1 MAFLKPSM
9 TKEGSVLMKKKW
21 IKKRIFPTFLLLM
34 FTNAQL
40 FADRVKD
47 IADVAGV
54 RSNHLVGYGL
64 VVGLAGTGDGK
75 DLPIAGQSLK
85 TMLSGLGVAV
95 DGPVSDYDLRTE
107 IANDIKQNVKKD
119 LEVDNVAAVMVT
131 AEVPPFAKP
140 GQKFD
145 VNVSAI
151 GKSESLRGGSLL
163 LSPLRGV
170 DGSIYALAQGGLTVM
185 AAGAE
190 GAGTS
195 VQIGVAT
202 SGRIPNGGILEK
214 MIETPFDKSEHIV
227 LNVKDGDFSTANAL
241 TGVIN
246 ETFGPGVAS
255 AVDGVS
261 VAVKAPRDLTQRVS
275 FMSMI
280 ENLEVEPG
288 EPPARVVINSRTGT
302 AVINRSV
309 RVTAAAVTHGT
320 ISVRI
325 SATNEVS
332 QAGALAQG
340 GQTQAVQNVDI
351 QIDEPDNKM
360 FLFKPGIELQEIV
373 DAVNQVGATP
383 SSLIAIL
390 EALRRS
396 GSLRA
401 ELVVI

>member
-1 MAFLKPSM
+1 
-9 TKEGSVLMKKKW
+9 MKKNYL
-21 IKKRIFPTFLLLM
+21 KKAALGFLLIFISKAVLS
-34 FTNAQL
+34 
-40 FADRVKD
+40 DRIKD
-47 IADVAGV
+47 LADVAGV
-54 RSNHLVGYGL
+54 RSNHLVGYGI
-64 VVGLAGTGDGK
+64 VVGLAGTGDGT

-85 TMLSGLGVAV
+85 TMLSGLGVSV

-119 LEVDNVAAVMVT
+119 LEVKNAAAVMIT

-151 GKSESLRGGSLL
+151 GKAESLRGGSLL
-163 LSPLRGV
+163 LAPLKGV
-170 DGSIYALAQGGLTVM
+170 DGRTYALAQGGLTVM
-185 AAGAE
+185 AAGAAA
-190 GAGTS
+190 AGTS

-202 SGRIPNGGILEK
+202 SGRIPNGGILER
-214 MIETPFDKSEHIV
+214 MIETPFDKSEHVV

-241 TGVIN
+241 TAKIN

-261 VAVKAPRDLTQRVS
+261 IAVKAPTDLTQRVS
-275 FMSMI
+275 FMSMV
-280 ENLEVEPG
+280 ENLDVEPG

-325 SATNEVS
+325 QATNEVS

-351 QIDEPDNKM
+351 SVDEPDSKM
-360 FLFKPGIELQEIV
+360 FLFEPGIELQDIV

>member
-1 MAFLKPSM
+1 
-9 TKEGSVLMKKKW
+9 MKKNYL
-21 IKKRIFPTFLLLM
+21 KKAALGFLLIFISKAVLS
-34 FTNAQL
+34 
-40 FADRVKD
+40 DRIKD
-47 IADVAGV
+47 LADVAGV
-54 RSNHLVGYGL
+54 RSNHLVGYGI
-64 VVGLAGTGDGK
+64 VVGLAGTGDGT

-85 TMLSGLGVAV
+85 TMLSGLGVSV

-119 LEVDNVAAVMVT
+119 LEVKNAAAVMIT

-151 GKSESLRGGSLL
+151 GKAESLRGGSLL
-163 LSPLRGV
+163 LAPLKGV
-170 DGSIYALAQGGLTVM
+170 DGRTYALAQGGLTVM
-185 AAGAE
+185 AAGAAA
-190 GAGTS
+190 AGTS

-202 SGRIPNGGILEK
+202 SGRIPNGGILER
-214 MIETPFDKSEHIV
+214 MIETPFDKSEHVV

-241 TGVIN
+241 TAKIN

-261 VAVKAPRDLTQRVS
+261 VAVKAPTDLTQRVS
-275 FMSMI
+275 FMSMV
-280 ENLEVEPG
+280 ENLDVEPG

-325 SATNEVS
+325 QATNEVS

-351 QIDEPDNKM
+351 SVDEPDSKM
-360 FLFKPGIELQEIV
+360 FLFEPGIELQDIV

>member
-1 MAFLKPSM
+1 
-9 TKEGSVLMKKKW
+9 MKKKW

-246 ETFGPGVAS
+246 ETFGGLK
-255 AVDGVS
+255 G
-261 VAVKAPRDLTQRVS
+261 
-275 FMSMI
+275 
-280 ENLEVEPG
+280 
-288 EPPARVVINSRTGT
+288 
-302 AVINRSV
+302 
-309 RVTAAAVTHGT
+309 
-320 ISVRI
+320 
-325 SATNEVS
+325 
-332 QAGALAQG
+332 
-340 GQTQAVQNVDI
+340 
-351 QIDEPDNKM
+351 
-360 FLFKPGIELQEIV
+360 
-373 DAVNQVGATP
+373 
-383 SSLIAIL
+383 
-390 EALRRS
+390 
-396 GSLRA
+396 
-401 ELVVI
+401 

>member
-1 MAFLKPSM
+1 
-9 TKEGSVLMKKKW
+9 MKYSF
-21 IKKRIFPTFLLLM
+21 IKKIALFLLLSITYNFVM
-34 FTNAQL
+34 
-40 FADRVKD
+40 ADRIKD
-47 IADVAGV
+47 LVDVAGV

-64 VVGLAGTGDGK
+64 VVGLAGTGDGT

-85 TMLSGLGVAV
+85 TMLSGLGVSV
-95 DGPVSDYDLRTE
+95 DGPVSDYDLGSE

-119 LEVDNVAAVMVT
+119 LEVKNAAAVMIT

-151 GKSESLRGGSLL
+151 GKAESLRGGSLL
-163 LSPLRGV
+163 LAPLKGV
-170 DGSIYALAQGGLTVM
+170 DGRTYALAQGGLTVM
-185 AAGAE
+185 AAGAAA
-190 GAGTS
+190 AGTS

-202 SGRIPNGGILEK
+202 SGRIPNGAILEK
-214 MIETPFDKSEHIV
+214 MIETPFDKSEHVV

-241 TGVIN
+241 TTKIN

-261 VAVKAPRDLTQRVS
+261 VAVKAPTDLTQRVS
-275 FMSMI
+275 FMSMV

-325 SATNEVS
+325 QATNEVS

-351 QIDEPDNKM
+351 SVDEPDSKM
-360 FLFKPGIELQEIV
+360 FLFEPGIELQDIV

>member
-1 MAFLKPSM
+1 MKNNYLKNIVF
-9 TKEGSVLMKKKW
+9 G
-21 IKKRIFPTFLLLM
+21 LLLIFISKGVM
-34 FTNAQL
+34 S
-40 FADRVKD
+40 DRIKD
-47 IADVAGV
+47 LADVAGV
-54 RSNHLVGYGL
+54 RSNHLVGYGI
-64 VVGLAGTGDGK
+64 VVGLAGTGDGT

-85 TMLSGLGVAV
+85 TMLSGLGVSV

-119 LEVDNVAAVMVT
+119 LEVKNAAAVMIT

-151 GKSESLRGGSLL
+151 GKAESLRGGSLL
-163 LSPLRGV
+163 LAPLKGV
-170 DGSIYALAQGGLTVM
+170 DGRTYALAQGGLTVM
-185 AAGAE
+185 AAGAAA
-190 GAGTS
+190 AGTS

-214 MIETPFDKSEHIV
+214 MIETPFDKSEHVV

-241 TGVIN
+241 TAKIN

-255 AVDGVS
+255 AVDGGS
-261 VAVKAPRDLTQRVS
+261 VAVKAPADLTQRVS
-275 FMSMI
+275 FMSMV
-280 ENLEVEPG
+280 ENLEVQPG

-325 SATNEVS
+325 QATNEVS

-351 QIDEPDNKM
+351 SVDEPDSKM
-360 FLFKPGIELQEIV
+360 FLFEPGIELQDIV

>member
-1 MAFLKPSM
+1 
-9 TKEGSVLMKKKW
+9 MKNSFPKK
-21 IKKRIFPTFLLLM
+21 TALLLLLM
-34 FTNAQL
+34 HTSHFVMG
-40 FADRVKD
+40 DRIKD
-47 IADVAGV
+47 LADVAGV

-64 VVGLAGTGDGK
+64 VVGLAGTGDGT

-85 TMLSGLGVAV
+85 TMLSGLGVSV
-95 DGPVSDYDLRTE
+95 DGPVSDYDLRSE

-119 LEVDNVAAVMVT
+119 LEVKNAAAVMIT

-151 GKSESLRGGSLL
+151 GKAESLRGGSLL
-163 LSPLRGV
+163 LAPLKGV
-170 DGSIYALAQGGLTVM
+170 DGRTYALAQGGLTVM
-185 AAGAE
+185 AAGAAA
-190 GAGTS
+190 AGTS

-202 SGRIPNGGILEK
+202 SGRIPNGAILEK
-214 MIETPFDKSEHIV
+214 MIETPFDKSEHVV

-241 TGVIN
+241 TAKIN

-261 VAVKAPRDLTQRVS
+261 VAVKAPTDLTQRVS
-275 FMSMI
+275 FMSMV

-325 SATNEVS
+325 QATNEVS

-351 QIDEPDNKM
+351 SVDEPDSKM
-360 FLFKPGIELQEIV
+360 FLFEPGIELQDIV

>member
-1 MAFLKPSM
+1 MKNSF
-9 TKEGSVLMKKKW
+9 TKKTALL
-21 IKKRIFPTFLLLM
+21 LLLM
-34 FTNAQL
+34 HTSHFVMG
-40 FADRVKD
+40 DRIKD
-47 IADVAGV
+47 LADVAGV

-64 VVGLAGTGDGK
+64 VVGLAGTGDGT

-85 TMLSGLGVAV
+85 TMLSGLGVSV
-95 DGPVSDYDLRTE
+95 DGPVSDYDLRSE

-119 LEVDNVAAVMVT
+119 LEVKNAAAVMIT

-151 GKSESLRGGSLL
+151 GKAESLRGGSLL
-163 LSPLRGV
+163 LAPLKGV
-170 DGSIYALAQGGLTVM
+170 DGRTYALAQGGLTVM
-185 AAGAE
+185 AAGAAA
-190 GAGTS
+190 AGTS

-202 SGRIPNGGILEK
+202 SGRIPNGAILEK
-214 MIETPFDKSEHIV
+214 MIETPFDKSEHVV
-227 LNVKDGDFSTANAL
+227 LNVKDGDFSTATAL
-241 TGVIN
+241 TAKIN

-261 VAVKAPRDLTQRVS
+261 VAVKAPTDLTQRVS
-275 FMSMI
+275 FMSMV

-325 SATNEVS
+325 QATNEVS

-351 QIDEPDNKM
+351 SVDEPDSKM
-360 FLFKPGIELQEIV
+360 FLFEPGIELQDIV

>member
-1 MAFLKPSM
+1 
-9 TKEGSVLMKKKW
+9 MKR
-21 IKKRIFPTFLLLM
+21 KRPTFKLISFVVFLLV
-34 FTNAQL
+34 QQSSVY
-40 FADRVKD
+40 ADRVKD

-119 LEVDNVAAVMVT
+119 LEVDNVAAVMIT

-170 DGSIYALAQGGLTVM
+170 DGSIYGLAQGGLTVM

-190 GAGTS
+190 GAGSS

-241 TGVIN
+241 TSTIN

-325 SATNEVS
+325 AATNEVS
-332 QAGALAQG
+332 QAGALAEG

-360 FLFKPGIELQEIV
+360 FLFKPGIELQDIV

>member
-1 MAFLKPSM
+1 
-9 TKEGSVLMKKKW
+9 MKNSFTRK
-21 IKKRIFPTFLLLM
+21 TALLLLLM
-34 FTNAQL
+34 HTSHFVMG
-40 FADRVKD
+40 DRIKD
-47 IADVAGV
+47 LADVAGV

-64 VVGLAGTGDGK
+64 VVGLAGTGDGT

-85 TMLSGLGVAV
+85 TMLSGLGVSV
-95 DGPVSDYDLRTE
+95 DGPVSDYDLRSE

-119 LEVDNVAAVMVT
+119 LEVKNAAAVMIT

-151 GKSESLRGGSLL
+151 GKAESLRGGSLL
-163 LSPLRGV
+163 LAPLKGV
-170 DGSIYALAQGGLTVM
+170 DGRTYALAQGGLTVM
-185 AAGAE
+185 AAGAAA
-190 GAGTS
+190 AGTS

-202 SGRIPNGGILEK
+202 SGRIPNGAILEK
-214 MIETPFDKSEHIV
+214 MIETPFDKSEHVV

-241 TGVIN
+241 TAKIN

-261 VAVKAPRDLTQRVS
+261 VAVKAPTDLTQRVS
-275 FMSMI
+275 FMSMV

-288 EPPARVVINSRTGT
+288 EPPARVVINARTGT
-302 AVINRSV
+302 AVIHRSV

-325 SATNEVS
+325 QATNEVS

-351 QIDEPDNKM
+351 SVDEPDSKM
-360 FLFKPGIELQEIV
+360 FLFEPGIELQDIV

>member
-1 MAFLKPSM
+1 
-9 TKEGSVLMKKKW
+9 MKKKHATFKL
-21 IKKRIFPTFLLLM
+21 ISFVVFLLVQQ
-34 FTNAQL
+34 NSVY
-40 FADRVKD
+40 ADRVKD

-170 DGSIYALAQGGLTVM
+170 DGSIYGLAQGGLTVM

-241 TGVIN
+241 TSTIN

-332 QAGALAQG
+332 QAGALAEG

-360 FLFKPGIELQEIV
+360 FLFKPGIELQDIV